1 MSIQALI
8 VAVLSGSGGAAIASI
23 WNSRHKPKM
32 ERSKSQSEI
41 YASDVTTL
49 RQIIDEQ
56 KEHHERTMKDV
67 NGRLASLEV
76 RVERYR
82 VDNGKLEI
90 RVSKTEL
97 LYQNA
102 EHYIGVLIQHINDGL
117 GPPPPERE

>member
-23 WNSRHKPKM
+23 WNSRHKPRM
-32 ERSKSQSEI
+32 EQAKSQSEI

-49 RQIIDEQ
+49 RHIIDEQ
-56 KEHHERTMKDV
+56 QEHHDRTMKDV
-67 NGRLASLEV
+67 NGRLGSLEV

-82 VDNGKLEI
+82 VDNEKLEL
-90 RVSKTEL
+90 RVSKAEL
-97 LYQNA
+97 LYQSA
-102 EHYIGVLIQHINDGL
+102 EDYIRALVQHINDGL

>member
-8 VAVLSGSGGAAIASI
+8 VAVLSGSGGAALASI

-56 KEHHERTMKDV
+56 QEHHDRTMKDV

-82 VDNGKLEI
+82 VDNEKLEL
-90 RVSKTEL
+90 RVSRAEL
-97 LYQNA
+97 LYQSA
-102 EHYIGVLIQHINDGL
+102 EDYIRALIQHINDGL

>member
-23 WNSRHKPKM
+23 WNSRHKPRM
-32 ERSKSQSEI
+32 ERAKSQSEI

-56 KEHHERTMKDV
+56 KEHHESTMRDV

-76 RVERYR
+76 RVEKYR
-82 VDNGKLEI
+82 VDNEKLEL

-97 LYQNA
+97 LYRKA
-102 EHYIGVLIQHINDGL
+102 EDYIQTLIQHINDGL

>member
-8 VAVLSGSGGAAIASI
+8 VAVLSGSGGAALASI

-56 KEHHERTMKDV
+56 KEHHDRTMRDV

-76 RVERYR
+76 RVEKYR
-82 VDNGKLEI
+82 VENQKLEI

-97 LYQNA
+97 LYQKA
-102 EHYIGVLIQHINDGL
+102 EHYIEVLIQHINDGL
-117 GPPPPERE
+117 GPPPPERV

>member
-8 VAVLSGSGGAAIASI
+8 VAVLSGSGGAALASI
-23 WNSRHKPKM
+23 WTSRHKPKM

-56 KEHHERTMKDV
+56 KEHHESTMKDV

-82 VDNGKLEI
+82 VDNEKLEL
-90 RVSKTEL
+90 RVSKAEL
-97 LYQNA
+97 LYQSA
-102 EHYIGVLIQHINDGL
+102 EDYIRALIQHINDGL